1 MLKYCL
7 KMWLTCLVM
16 GVGSLHMSACA
27 CKIQDNG
34 TLKIAIPMANGVVS
48 EHFGGAK
55 AFLIFEGDRQTLRLG
70 DPEVSAAPEHKPG
83 SLPEW
88 LEQQK
93 VDAVVVSA
101 IGERALILLADAGIE
116 AFLADGDVQPSAL
129 ASACLSGKLTRG
141 NQENS
146 RCNGHHDHDH
156 DGHGCHH
163 H

>member
-1 MLKYCL
+1 MLDYCQ
-7 KMWLTCLVM
+7 KKWLTGLIM
-16 GVGSLHMSACA
+16 GIRSLHMSTCD

-34 TLKIAIPMANGVVS
+34 TLKIAIPMANGVFS

-55 AFLIFEGDRQTLRLG
+55 AFLIFEGDRQTLCLG
-70 DPEVSAAPEHKPG
+70 THEVSAAPEHEPG
-83 SLPEW
+83 ALPKW

-116 AFLADGDVQPSAL
+116 AFLADGDVQPFAL
-129 ASACLSGKLTRG
+129 ASACLLGKLSRA

-146 RCNGHHDHDH
+146 RCGGHHDHD
-156 DGHGCHH
+156 GHECHH
-163 H
+163 

>member
-1 MLKYCL
+1 
-7 KMWLTCLVM
+7 M
-16 GVGSLHMSACA
+16 GIRSIPMSDNNRT
-27 CKIQDNG
+27 IQDREIF
-34 TLKIAIPMANGVVS
+34 KIAIPMANGVFS

-70 DPEVSAAPEHKPG
+70 DPDVSAAPEHKPG
-83 SLPEW
+83 SLPKW

-116 AFLADGDVQPSAL
+116 AFLADSDVQPSAL
-129 ASACLSGKLTRG
+129 ATACLSGKLARA

-146 RCNGHHDHDH
+146 RCGGHHDHD
-156 DGHGCHH
+156 GHECHH
-163 H
+163 